1 MGCSSTSKPPTVI
14 FPDLGGM
21 KPVIMRM
28 VVDLPAP
35 LGPRKPSTSPRSTAK
50 EMPSTARLGP
60 NDFTRLSMRIMGLGS
75 AGSALADIGAAP
87 EAFKGVNYRL
97 NSHPF
102 PSSGVAMRFSTMLF
116 AGVMALAASPVS
128 AQPALKMMIPANP
141 GGGWDQT
148 GRSLAAAMHS
158 AKLVSNVQFDNKGG
172 AAGTIGLAQFVN
184 SAKGDP
190 NAVMIGGMVMV
201 GGIILNKSAVN
212 LSQVTPIARL
222 TSEWEVIVV
231 PANSPHKTMGD
242 LVKAFKADP
251 GKVSWGGGS
260 AGGTDHILIGLIAKE
275 VGVQPSR
282 INYVPFKGGGE
293 AIAAIL
299 GGHVT
304 AGVSGLGEFA
314 EHIKS
319 GKMRA
324 LAQSA
329 PKKIDGIPS
338 LKEQKVNVELGNW
351 RGIFAGPGLSAQQ
364 RDALVKLV
372 QAATETPAWK
382 ETLNKLG
389 WEPWFLGGEAYAK
402 FLKQDEQRIAGII
415 ESLGLKK

>member
-1 MGCSSTSKPPTVI
+1 
-14 FPDLGGM
+14 
-21 KPVIMRM
+21 MR
-28 VVDLPAP
+28 VLLA
-35 LGPRKPSTSPRSTAK
+35 A
-50 EMPSTARLGP
+50 A
-60 NDFTRLSMRIMGLGS
+60 LSMS
-75 AGSALADIGAAP
+75 AALA
-87 EAFKGVNYRL
+87 F
-97 NSHPF
+97 
-102 PSSGVAMRFSTMLF
+102 
-116 AGVMALAASPVS
+116 
-128 AQPALKMMIPANP
+128 AQPSLKMMIPANP

-148 GRSLAAAMHS
+148 GRNLAAAMQS
-158 AKLVSNVQFDNKGG
+158 AKLVSGVQFDNKGG

-201 GGIILNKSAVN
+201 GGIILNKSPVN

-231 PANSPHKTMGD
+231 PASSPHKTMAD
-242 LVKAFKADP
+242 LVNAFKKDP

-275 VGVQPSR
+275 VGVDPAK

-314 EHIKS
+314 EQIKA

-329 PKKIDGIPS
+329 PKKIDGIAS
-338 LKEQKVNVELGNW
+338 LKEQGINVELGNW
-351 RGIFAGPGLSAQQ
+351 RGIFAGPGITQQQ

-372 QAATETPAWK
+372 QSAVDTPAWK
-382 ETLNKLG
+382 ATLEKLG
-389 WEPWFLGGEAYAK
+389 WEGWFLGGDAYAK
-402 FLKQDEQRIAGII
+402 FLKEDEQRIAGIMD
-415 ESLGLKK
+415 SLGLKK

>member
-1 MGCSSTSKPPTVI
+1 
-14 FPDLGGM
+14 
-21 KPVIMRM
+21 MRF
-28 VVDLPAP
+28 L
-35 LGPRKPSTSPRSTAK
+35 L
-50 EMPSTARLGP
+50 
-60 NDFTRLSMRIMGLGS
+60 
-75 AGSALADIGAAP
+75 ALAM
-87 EAFKGVNYRL
+87 
-97 NSHPF
+97 S
-102 PSSGVAMRFSTMLF
+102 
-116 AGVMALAASPVS
+116 LAAGIAT
-128 AQPALKMMIPANP
+128 AQPSLKMMIPANP

-148 GRSLAAAMHS
+148 GRNLAAAMQS
-158 AKLVSNVQFDNKGG
+158 AKLVSGVQFDNKGG

-231 PANSPHKTMGD
+231 PANSPHKTMAD

-260 AGGTDHILIGLIAKE
+260 AGGTDHILIGLIAKD
-275 VGVQPSR
+275 VGVQPAKV
-282 INYVPFKGGGE
+282 NYVPFKGGGE
-293 AIAAIL
+293 AVAAIL

-314 EHIKS
+314 EQIKA

-324 LAQSA
+324 LAQSS
-329 PKKIDGIPS
+329 PKKLEGIAS
-338 LKEQKVNVELGNW
+338 LKEQGINVELGNW
-351 RGIFAGPGLSAQQ
+351 RGIFGGPGLTPQQ

-372 QAATETPAWK
+372 QQAVNTPAWK
-382 ETLNKLG
+382 ATLEKLG
-389 WEPWFLGGEAYAK
+389 WEGWFLGGDAYGK
-402 FLKQDEQRIAGII
+402 FLKEDEQRIAGII

>member
-1 MGCSSTSKPPTVI
+1 MRFAVGKI
-14 FPDLGGM
+14 FLAFALSL
-21 KPVIMRM
+21 I
-28 VVDLPAP
+28 
-35 LGPRKPSTSPRSTAK
+35 TA
-50 EMPSTARLGP
+50 A
-60 NDFTRLSMRIMGLGS
+60 
-75 AGSALADIGAAP
+75 ALAQ
-87 EAFKGVNYRL
+87 
-97 NSHPF
+97 
-102 PSSGVAMRFSTMLF
+102 PS
-116 AGVMALAASPVS
+116 
-128 AQPALKMMIPANP
+128 LKMMIPANP

-148 GRSLAAAMHS
+148 GRNLAAAMQS
-158 AKLVSNVQFDNKGG
+158 GKLVSGVQFDNKGG

-201 GGIILNKSAVN
+201 GGIILNKSPVS

-231 PANSPHKTMGD
+231 PANSPHKTLD
-242 LVKAFKADP
+242 SLLKAFKDNP

-260 AGGTDHILIGLIAKE
+260 AGGTDHILVGLIAKE
-275 VGVQPSR
+275 VGVDPAK

-304 AGVSGLGEFA
+304 AGVSGIGEFA
-314 EHIKS
+314 EQIKA

-351 RGIFAGPGLSAQQ
+351 RGVFGAPGITPQQ

-372 QAATETPAWK
+372 KSATETPAWK
-382 ETLNKLG
+382 ATLDKLG
-389 WEPWFLGGEAYAK
+389 WEPWFLGGEEYKK
-402 FLKQDEQRIAGII
+402 FLEEDTKRVAGII

>member
-1 MGCSSTSKPPTVI
+1 
-14 FPDLGGM
+14 
-21 KPVIMRM
+21 MRF
-28 VVDLPAP
+28 L
-35 LGPRKPSTSPRSTAK
+35 
-50 EMPSTARLGP
+50 
-60 NDFTRLSMRIMGLGS
+60 
-75 AGSALADIGAAP
+75 SALALSLVAALV
-87 EAFKGVNYRL
+87 A
-97 NSHPF
+97 NS
-102 PSSGVAMRFSTMLF
+102 
-116 AGVMALAASPVS
+116 ALA
-128 AQPALKMMIPANP
+128 QPSLKMMIPANP

-148 GRSLAAAMHS
+148 GRNLAAAMQS
-158 AKLVSNVQFDNKGG
+158 AKLVSGVQFDNKGG

-231 PANSPHKTMGD
+231 PASSPHKTMGD

-275 VGVQPSR
+275 VGVQPSK

-304 AGVSGLGEFA
+304 AGVSGLGEFQ
-314 EHIKS
+314 EQIKA

-324 LAQSA
+324 LAVSS
-329 PKKIDGIPS
+329 PKKIEGIAS
-338 LKEQKVNVELGNW
+338 LKEQKINVELGNW
-351 RGIFAGPGLSAQQ
+351 RGIFGGPGLTKQQ
-364 RDALVKLV
+364 RDNLVKLV
-372 QAATETPAWK
+372 QQAVNTPAWK
-382 ETLNKLG
+382 QTLEKLG
-389 WEPWFLGGEAYAK
+389 WEGWFLGGDAYAK
-402 FLKQDEQRIAGII
+402 FLKEDEQRIAGII